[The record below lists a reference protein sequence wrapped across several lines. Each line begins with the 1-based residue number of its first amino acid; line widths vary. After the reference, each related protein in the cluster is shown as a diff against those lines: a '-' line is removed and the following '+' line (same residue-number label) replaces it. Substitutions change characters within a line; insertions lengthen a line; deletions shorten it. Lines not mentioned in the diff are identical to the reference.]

1 MNIAAAFSLFA
12 LIIVIYMVIAELF
25 TILFRF
31 TGLPD
36 DKARFQVISLLT
48 GCGFTTRESEMFLS
62 SRSRRR
68 MARVTMLFGYVFNIT
83 IVSTFI
89 NVFLSMKQAQAGEYI
104 LGILVPMAEAAVL
117 VSLIRVPKIRSWLE
131 RKLEHLVN
139 RFFRRDQSNYAMI
152 IDCIGEETI
161 ALVTVLTVPESMRDK
176 TLAELNLRREENIL
190 VLLVEKPGQKA
201 APAGAETVFTPGDK
215 LTVFGD
221 YARIR
226 QVFEAREQFDDQT
239 APAAANQ

>member
-25 TILFRF
+25 TLLFRF

-36 DKARFQVISLLT
+36 EKARFQVISLLT

-83 IVSTFI
+83 IVSTLI
-89 NVFLSMKQAQAGEYI
+89 NVFISMKEVQTGRYAM
-104 LGILVPMAEAAVL
+104 GILVPIAEAAVI
-117 VSLIRVPKIRSWLE
+117 VALIRVPKIRGWMEHRLE
-131 RKLEHLVN
+131 MLVN
-139 RFFRRDQSNYAMI
+139 RFFRGDRSNYSMI
-152 IDCIGEETI
+152 VDYIGEETI
-161 ALVTVLTVPESMRDK
+161 ALVTLLTVPESLRGK
-176 TLAELNLRREENIL
+176 TLAQANLRAERNIL

-201 APAGAETVFTPGDK
+201 VPAGADTVFAEGDK

-226 QVFEAREQFDDQT
+226 QVFEAREQFNDQ
-239 APAAANQ
+239 

>member
-36 DKARFQVISLLT
+36 EKARFQVISLLT

-83 IVSTFI
+83 IVSTLI
-89 NVFLSMKQAQAGEYI
+89 NVFISMKEVQTGRYAM
-104 LGILVPMAEAAVL
+104 GILVPIAEAAVI
-117 VSLIRVPKIRSWLE
+117 VALIRVPKIRGWTEHRLE
-131 RKLEHLVN
+131 MLVN
-139 RFFRRDQSNYAMI
+139 RFFRGDASNYALI
-152 IDCIGEETI
+152 IDYIGEETI
-161 ALVTVLTVPESMRDK
+161 ALVTLLSVPEAMQDK
-176 TLAELNLRREENIL
+176 SLSRLNLRAEQNIL

-201 APAGAETVFTPGDK
+201 VPAGADTVFADGDK

-226 QVFEAREQFDDQT
+226 QVFEAREQFDD
-239 APAAANQ
+239 

>member
-36 DKARFQVISLLT
+36 EKARFQVISLLT

-68 MARVTMLFGYVFNIT
+68 MARITMLFGYVFNIT

-89 NVFLSMKQAQAGEYI
+89 NVFISMKQAQAGEYL
-104 LGILVPMAEAAVL
+104 LGILVPIAEAAL
-117 VSLIRVPKIRSWLE
+117 IVSLVRVPRIRGWLE
-131 RKLEHLVN
+131 RRLERLVN
-139 RFFRRDQSNYAMI
+139 RFFRADHSNYAMI
-152 IDCIGEETI
+152 VDYIGEETI
-161 ALVTVLTVPESMRDK
+161 AVVTLMNVPETMRDR
-176 TLAELNLRREENIL
+176 TLAELNLRREQSIL

-201 APAGAETVFTPGDK
+201 APAGAETVFDAGDK

-226 QVFEAREQFDDQT
+226 EVFEAREQFDDQT
-239 APAAANQ
+239 APAAAGQ